1 MTINYKDHNQKYD
14 DFFTEKSLGFRTK
27 NIDNIKNIVKLIHAV
42 IDQVNFGFYPEGI
55 KISTMDQSHVSF
67 IDILIPKEFFSNYNC
82 GNGFVKGINLKYL
95 IQILNHLNKDDDLI
109 MLFENNCDEIDIKFI
124 NCKYSKFYTLKLL
137 EIENEGLTIPEL
149 EDMSIITLSSNY
161 FNNIINDFNDIG
173 TQLRFKILK
182 DKEKISLK
190 CDGEMTNLKMIL
202 HDEDIETTN
211 LQDIELYYNIKHI
224 QTFTKFYV
232 LNSKIEINIKQDL
245 PIILKYTIMDTGYM
259 NYYIA
264 PKLED
269 DDDFN

>member
-14 DFFTEKSLGFRTK
+14 EFFTEKSLGFRTK
-27 NIDNIKNIVKLIHAV
+27 NIDNIKNIVKLIHAI
-42 IDQVNFGFYPEGI
+42 IDQANFGFYPEGI

-67 IDILIPKEFFSNYNC
+67 VDILIPKEFFSNYNC
-82 GNGFVKGINLKYL
+82 GSGFIKGINLKYL

-109 MLFENNCDEIDIKFI
+109 MIFENNCDEIDIKFI
-124 NCKYSKFYTLKLL
+124 NSKYSKFYTLKLL
-137 EIENEGLTIPEL
+137 DIESEGLTIPEL

-173 TQLRFKILK
+173 TQIRFKILK
-182 DKEKISLK
+182 DKRKISLK
-190 CDGEMTNLKMIL
+190 CDGEMTNLKMLL
-202 HDEDIETTN
+202 HDEDIETDN

-232 LNSKIEINIKQDL
+232 LNSKIEINIGNDL
-245 PIILKYTIMDTGYM
+245 PIILKYSIMNTGYI

-269 DDDFN
+269 EDDL